1 MGRSLDLAF
10 SPSAASSI
18 PEHTHGRGRRE
29 GHRRKD
35 LFSTGDLL
43 PVSIQPPPG
52 SYKPYLRSPSLTL
65 QHRQACTVLPGC
77 SMLMN
82 SPAMEREQSSPSLSS
97 KTREKILVTVRVRPL
112 SNRELQQQDVTAW
125 DCTDD
130 RTIVLRPPQSNL
142 PERSPHHQPKSYT
155 FDHVF
160 GPECV
165 TQQVYEEGA
174 KDVALSALS
183 GINATIFAYGQTSS
197 GKTFTMRGITENAV
211 SDIYS
216 YIQKHHERDFV
227 VKISALEIYN
237 EVVRDLLNT
246 DTSSGPLRLMDDPE
260 KGTIIE
266 RLSEYIV
273 RDIEHLRQVLSVIEA
288 QRQVGETMLNETS
301 SRSHQIIRLTME
313 SFPQDIPNGG
323 LVKSLVATLN
333 LVDLAGSERASQTH
347 SEGTRLKE
355 GCHINRSLLTLT
367 TIIRKLSGQGRAK
380 TGHLPYRDSKLT
392 RILQNSLGGNARTAI
407 ICTMSPAQT
416 HLEQSRNTLFF
427 ATQAKEVTNTAQV
440 NMVVSDKDMVKLLQK
455 EVARLEAELRIPV
468 NLTNESTQTLAL
480 LNEKEA
486 VIQQLRAEVKELH
499 YQRDLAQAELD
510 QLRMRFAEEEA
521 RKTDQ
526 ECFMPSPI
534 PLSPQTPDTGTRRSA
549 NDMVLCLKSTDF
561 NQSTPKQRSPS
572 LARQSV
578 VRQSPTASMM
588 LIQEIRKLEQLQD
601 ELGEDANKALEA
613 LQKEFECVRLAQ
625 HDMNQDAASTI
636 AKLQEEI
643 RALKVS
649 GRKEEKQTCLA
660 KESINCSLR
669 EKISRLHAMGS
680 TNGCTADSTI
690 TTLEEK
696 LISVQK
702 SLNNL
707 VLSSTSAAE
716 PGTPV
721 NTNSPD
727 CRKRQTVA
735 GSPRSI
741 RRTLELE
748 FENDENNPPEGSEN
762 TCPPI
767 PKPPSRF
774 KRHEGE
780 LGNVSLKE
788 NTVTTTHRRN
798 NSVDIK
804 KMQSMFKT
812 AAEENINSIRAY
824 VMELKERVAKLQY
837 QKQLL
842 VCQVL
847 ELEANGSITEE
858 DDTDL
863 VRMDEE
869 SYTPTPVPQSLE
881 DYQLLF
887 QKERMQIAQLWD
899 LCHVSIIH
907 RSQFYLLFKGDPA
920 DQVYLEVEL
929 RRLAW
934 LQEHLD
940 AATAVDYPDAD
951 GEEDGDSASLA
962 ASCRALKKEREQIA
976 KRMRTSLTEEE
987 RQEMYQR
994 WGIPLGAKQRKLQVA
1009 YRVWTDPHDQVHL
1022 QDSAKLVARVMGFW
1036 NPKNEASKEM
1046 FELAFAP
1053 PSSKK
1058 PWLQAGWNTILNNL
1072 NALNI

>member
-1 MGRSLDLAF
+1 
-10 SPSAASSI
+10 
-18 PEHTHGRGRRE
+18 
-29 GHRRKD
+29 
-35 LFSTGDLL
+35 
-43 PVSIQPPPG
+43 
-52 SYKPYLRSPSLTL
+52 
-65 QHRQACTVLPGC
+65 
-77 SMLMN
+77 MN
-82 SPAMEREQSSPSLSS
+82 SPAMEREQSSPSPCLNS

-112 SNRELQQQDVTAW
+112 SNRELQQQDVIAW
-125 DCTDD
+125 DCIDD
-130 RTIVLRPPQSNL
+130 RTIVQRPPQPNL

-160 GPECV
+160 GPESV

-174 KDVALSALS
+174 RDVALSALS

-197 GKTFTMRGITENAV
+197 GKTFTMRGITENAI
-211 SDIYS
+211 SDIYF
-216 YIQKHHERDFV
+216 YMQKNCERDFV
-227 VKISALEIYN
+227 IKISALEIYN

-246 DTSSGPLRLMDDPE
+246 DMTSGPLRLMDDPE

-266 RLSEYIV
+266 RLAEDIV
-273 RDIEHLRQVLSVIEA
+273 RDIGHLRQVLSVIEA

-301 SRSHQIIRLTME
+301 SRSHQIIRLTVE
-313 SFPQDIPNGG
+313 SFPRDIPNGG

-455 EVARLEAELRIPV
+455 EVARLEAELRVPV
-468 NLTNESTQTLAL
+468 NLTNESSPTLAL

-499 YQRDLAQAELD
+499 YQRDLAQTELD
-510 QLRMRFAEEEA
+510 QLRKRLAEEEA
-521 RKTDQ
+521 KKTDP
-526 ECFMPSPI
+526 ECFMPS
-534 PLSPQTPDTGTRRSA
+534 PLSPQTPDIATRGSA
-549 NDMVLCLKSTDF
+549 NDMVLCVGSTDL

-578 VRQSPTASMM
+578 VRQSSTASMM

-613 LQKEFECVRLAQ
+613 LQKEVECLRLAQ

-636 AKLQEEI
+636 SKLQEEV

-649 GRKEEKQTCLA
+649 GRKEEKQTCLI

-669 EKISRLHAMGS
+669 EEISRLHAMGT
-680 TNGCTADSTI
+680 TNGCNADSTI
-690 TTLEEK
+690 ATLEEK

-702 SLNNL
+702 SLDNM
-707 VLSSTSAAE
+707 VLSSNSAVE
-716 PGTPV
+716 PGTPINM
-721 NTNSPD
+721 NTPD
-727 CRKRQTVA
+727 RRIRQMAA

-748 FENDENNPPEGSEN
+748 FENNENNPPDNSEN

-767 PKPPSRF
+767 QKPSRF

-780 LGNVSLKE
+780 LGNVSSKE
-788 NTVTTTHRRN
+788 NTATHRRN

-804 KMQSMFKT
+804 KMQNMFKT

-847 ELEANGSITEE
+847 ELEANGDMIEEE
-858 DDTDL
+858 DDRDM
-863 VRMDEE
+863 VRMDDEAV
-869 SYTPTPVPQSLE
+869 TPTPVPQSLE

-899 LCHVSIIH
+899 VCQVSIIH

-920 DQVYLEVEL
+920 DQVYMEVEL

-934 LQEHLD
+934 LQEHFD
-940 AATAVDYPDAD
+940 AATAVDYPDTD
-951 GEEDGDSASLA
+951 GETDGDSASLA

-976 KRMRTSLTEEE
+976 KRMGTSLTEEE
-987 RQEMYQR
+987 RQEVYQR
-994 WGIPLGAKQRKLQVA
+994 WGVPLGAKQRKLQVA
-1009 YRVWTDPHDQVHL
+1009 YRVWTNPHDQVHL
-1022 QDSAKLVARVMGFW
+1022 QDSADLVARVMGFW
-1036 NPKNEASKEM
+1036 NPKSEASKEM

-1058 PWLQAGWNTILNNL
+1058 PWLHVGWNTILNNL